1 LSNAPFIPKVVVIVR
16 AGMRS
21 IATGAYFSVGRM
33 ASREMPVDV
42 AHVRRVEEFRATLHT
57 PAEVIVDQ
65 QILTSGCFALGPDFD
80 EGMREEVAQHFG
92 ITPDDVLVLGSGKL
106 GFSIS
111 KKWQGGMVIRERYRP
126 FTDNSDL
133 DVAII
138 APVLFDLIWEQAFV
152 HMNDL
157 GPWAEVR
164 SFEKY
169 FFAVGCGPTSYLRP
183 FTVHNCGTC
192 ELFLAECREIVT
204 IAIIGS
210 TLASIEPSFFSGLIR
225 R

>member
-1 LSNAPFIPKVVVIVR
+1 
-16 AGMRS
+16 
-21 IATGAYFSVGRM
+21 
-33 ASREMPVDV
+33 MPVDV

-92 ITPDDVLVLGSGKL
+92 ITPDDVLVVGSGKL

-169 FFAVGCGPTSYLRP
+169 FFRGWLRP
-183 FTVHNCGTC
+183 DKLPTTFHSSQLRDMRTFFGRMSRDRDYCDNRINVGVYRTK
-192 ELFLAECREIVT
+192 LFLRTYQTVAVKECQQEQ
-204 IAIIGS
+204 GL
-210 TLASIEPSFFSGLIR
+210 TL
-225 R
+225 